1 MSLSRLIYKSL
12 NSLPLTLLIE
22 EHTNNLWRKL
32 GSLWIFVLNFFSYF
46 SLSLSSF
53 SSSFSLF
60 FLSLLSFSLSF
71 SFSFL
76 SLSPSFLSFFLTFS
90 PSVTFIPYVY
100 ISKPCAYQN
109 HDYLIN
115 EEIMFI
121 SSPYPLFFFFSS
133 YLLILSSSSFFF
145 LFYIIFFISF
155 RKFFIYI
162 FFYTHLFN
170 NIFNA

>member
-121 SSPYPLFFFFSS
+121 SSPYPFFFLFFLSFLLFFLYFYLFLSLLLLLFFFFFS
-133 YLLILSSSSFFF
+133 
-145 LFYIIFFISF
+145 IFF
-155 RKFFIYI
+155 
-162 FFYTHLFN
+162 
-170 NIFNA
+170 